1 MKDEKRYEA
10 FVVGDGIYRLD
21 TFTGELIYV
30 NPKCIPSVDF
40 VLPDKT
46 TATSL
51 NTQKK

>member
-21 TFTGELIYV
+21 TFTGELIYT
-30 NPKCIPSVDF
+30 NPNCIPSVQI
-40 VLPDKT
+40 VLSDKT
-46 TATSL
+46 TTTSL